1 MILRSVMSGPGS
13 FYVFNVLILSLAKQF
28 ILLKYLRW
36 RRVCGYAKREK
47 CGTSLLA
54 VARNHKIITVK
65 KASWVFH
72 LVPFACSLSC
82 SPAGYVP
89 LCLSRLFSEVL
100 LLFSTLSPLPPLTL
114 QAVSS
119 RASQY
124 LMDLKISSHSTF
136 PVYHLS
142 IYLNMC
148 PLKVKW
154 AVCSYKEEAAYDW
167 LICYRG
173 EKSKVIPFIVATKVF
188 SVWPILCEKT
198 LSSLLMPRWPY
209 LGSIKKNTQSYE
221 CRFVRSNLDFY
232 LERLFRVLQH

>member
-36 RRVCGYAKREK
+36 RTVCGYAKREK

-154 AVCSYKEEAAYDW
+154 AVCSYKEEADLFA
-167 LICYRG
+167 IG
-173 EKSKVIPFIVATKVF
+173 
-188 SVWPILCEKT
+188 
-198 LSSLLMPRWPY
+198 
-209 LGSIKKNTQSYE
+209 GKKAK
-221 CRFVRSNLDFY
+221 
-232 LERLFRVLQH
+232 